1 MEIPSVSHPVWAAL
15 LTGQLACGLESLPIK
30 FFLSRVKPALAKDRS
45 PALLRQFATEL
56 RELFVANAQ
65 VPSVQR
71 DLVKALQ

>member
-1 MEIPSVSHPVWAAL
+1 MDIPSVSHPVWAKAIN
-15 LTGQLACGLESLPIK
+15 GQLACGFESLPIK

-45 PALLRQFATEL
+45 PALLRQFAAEL

-71 DLVKALQ
+71 DLAKVLQ